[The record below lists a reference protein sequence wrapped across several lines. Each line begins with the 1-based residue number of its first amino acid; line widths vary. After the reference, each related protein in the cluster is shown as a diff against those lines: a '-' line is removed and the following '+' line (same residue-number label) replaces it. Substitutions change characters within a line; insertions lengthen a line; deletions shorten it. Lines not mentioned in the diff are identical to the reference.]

1 MVINQNSFNN
11 SNWSV
16 NCVSLPEGEGAWIS
30 CWITLL
36 TLAVTGGHVNNPRAV
51 KKILALLQI
60 MDKHSG
66 LEGAWWEVYT
76 EKQAFIHH
84 EFNTTAKPSGI
95 LWSQSIMN
103 LTLYSKAIWNTLWS
117 QSIMNLTLHQSHLD
131 YSQISEELL
140 LC

>member
-1 MVINQNSFNN
+1 M
-11 SNWSV
+11 
-16 NCVSLPEGEGAWIS
+16 PEGEGAWIS

-103 LTLYSKAIWNTLWS
+103 FLYSKAISITLRSWGAVTVLVLPF
-117 QSIMNLTLHQSHLD
+117 QTIQNGANVKLVSHTD
-131 YSQISEELL
+131 QLL
-140 LC
+140 IFLVPGAIVKK